1 MQRVILVGLT
11 GHTRQFRLEEDAY
24 DALRRYLDHA
34 SSQLGD
40 GPDSTEVV
48 DDLERSIGDRL
59 AARAGADDRVL
70 GAEDIA
76 KVLDDVGA
84 VDVPTGKPAEPVVAR
99 RRPARRRLY
108 RIKEGQDIAGVCTG
122 LAVYSD
128 IGVEWVRTIFV
139 LGSLVT
145 AGLLVVVYI
154 VLVFV
159 LPVAASRDEWLALM
173 AELDEARSI

>member
-24 DALRRYLDHA
+24 DALRQYLGHA
-34 SSQLGD
+34 GTQLGN
-40 GPDSTEVV
+40 GPEGAEVV

-59 AARAGADDRVL
+59 TVLAGADDRVL
-70 GAEDIA
+70 EAEDIA
-76 KVLDDVGA
+76 KVLDDVGV
-84 VDVPTGKPAEPVVAR
+84 VDVPTERPAEANVAR
-99 RRPARRRLY
+99 NRPARRRLY

-128 IGVEWVRTIFV
+128 IGVDWVRTIFV

-154 VLVFV
+154 VLAFL
-159 LPVAASRDEWLALM
+159 LPVAASRDEWFALM
-173 AELDEARSI
+173 AEADEAST